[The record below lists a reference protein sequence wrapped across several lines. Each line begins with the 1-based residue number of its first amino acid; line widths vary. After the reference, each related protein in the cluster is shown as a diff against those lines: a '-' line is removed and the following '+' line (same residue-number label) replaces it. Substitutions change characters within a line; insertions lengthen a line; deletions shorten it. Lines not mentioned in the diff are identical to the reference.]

1 MTPVWKKLI
10 VLLWKC
16 VILRKRNW
24 ILTIFEFLSPIL
36 LVLLL
41 YGVKVGIDEQRR
53 GSGPTKATMNFEHV
67 SRPNQSDDYIFNSSY
82 RKVYN
87 SPVNMEDSTYIAYAP
102 TTFLTDQLMTAFKT
116 SVEIIDPNRKLSL
129 EAKQSEADLE
139 RALRENLLPNSG
151 YRSVLG
157 VLFSDQNMTY
167 KYKIMGN
174 FEEVLEK
181 TQNPDTS
188 FMLFKLQV
196 YLDAQYLKSVGV
208 NYEDSKVLIGEFINS
223 GNVPES
229 DYDHE
234 NKRIDSLLLLTMLH
248 IFLMFTYTFLVTAVV
263 RDAIQEKSSGI
274 KELMRVMG
282 LSSWMI
288 WTHWFI
294 YSMFIQIPVTVII
307 TVLLTLI
314 PPHVIEA
321 NAFIVWV
328 IFFLVTIDYIVILF
342 VVTCF
347 FDRSTKAT
355 VVCVLLWIIINFALL
370 FVMYKDFAFPVQILI
385 SLIPMVNLSWT
396 LQSLNSFHIYG
407 VKWDLSYLFTEG
419 IECSQVSAGVGIII
433 LICEIIVF
441 TLLLAYIDAI
451 KPGHYGVAKP
461 VTFIFDYC
469 IKQWQKRKESE
480 LSESSSLPAH
490 FELPPP
496 GTKVGIGIRG
506 LHKKFG
512 VFKKVVAVECVNL
525 DIYEREVT
533 VLLGHNGA
541 GKTTTMSMITGM
553 FSPTRG
559 TVTVDGKNIY
569 DNLYNFRQNLGLC
582 TQHNLYFPKLTVIEH
597 LIFFG
602 MLKGRSRSQAK
613 EEGRSLLYML
623 NLVDKKDLRG
633 SKLSGGM
640 LRRLCLAVALTGA
653 PKVLILDEPTSGLDP
668 ENRRHIWDIILSLR
682 GERTILITTHY
693 MEEADVLGDRI
704 AIMDHGKVVCCGTT
718 MFLKKL
724 YGTGYNVHVTKSP
737 RASSMDITQTVERYI
752 PQFKT
757 KVVSPAQ
764 LDYSIKD
771 EFVERFPNLFSALE
785 SSMSVLGVT
794 AISVSCTTMEDVF
807 LRVAELTEGQDQD
820 DEQNQSNVL
829 RDDCVQVEGVSL
841 FVQRIEALI
850 VKRAFYISKHLFST
864 IIKLL
869 FPCLI
874 ILAAMLIVDRFK
886 HKDSGEGTDLN
897 QRKIDLK
904 LYPDDFVY
912 PIIYDESNIKTA
924 KIAQNIIENTNKG
937 RAFMLKLENASQYVE
952 FDPTN
957 QPMNMFLSNIA
968 YYANLSNRVV
978 LASTF
983 IEDDLLI
990 QYQPVLN
997 PYASSNAA
1005 NLMANVLLKRAYPD
1019 RSIEI
1024 TSQSISS
1031 KRRCSGYDFLN
1042 YSYLVV
1048 TLYFLITIALTIV
1061 TSGFTS
1067 LIVEER
1073 VTGFKYQQIIAGVSP
1088 FIFQLSSMFCDFC
1101 LYIVFVFISLVIVL
1115 IAGSDVIPVSSEH
1128 MEMLVL
1134 VLILYGVS
1142 SIIFIN
1148 AFSLLSKSAA
1158 TTTGLYFVI
1167 NLIFMLV
1174 CSISLLIMP
1183 NYNFGI
1189 QLVVTVVLSFHPT
1202 AAGFFALY
1210 IISLGIANDS
1220 VCYAVVSLES
1230 YLGLPS
1236 STNRYS
1242 ILIFLVFL
1250 VVDIVLYS
1258 TIVFLVDSKIFER
1271 LKYKRSG
1278 ITDCQGGDN
1287 DVKFETQRVRM
1298 FKEAKVETN
1307 PLRVEGLVKNYGS
1320 LRAANQVSF
1329 LVSRGECFG
1338 LLGVNGAGKTTTFK
1352 MLTGEI
1358 CPSSGDAFSTKYSV
1372 VSQTQDYLSNI
1383 GYCPQFDALL
1393 DDLTGNNTLT
1403 IIAKIRGVPR
1413 NQVRRHVDHWMKTL
1427 GIEEHANKATH
1438 TYSGGT
1444 KRKLGT
1450 AMAFIGEPIVA
1461 LLDEP
1466 TTGVDPAARRKVWS
1480 AVKER
1485 QSAGFSAVLSSHSM
1499 EECEAL
1505 CTRLTIMR
1513 RGELCCIGSVQELKT
1528 KFGQGFVVLL
1538 KLAAAEDYQA
1548 QLESLKK
1555 EFLRAFPKSV
1565 IQDENTNM
1573 MTYRVVDGK
1582 ALLSRLFSEVIRLKR
1597 KYSIIE
1603 DFIVSSATLEQLFLA
1618 IARGVDIRTP
1628 TRPEASPPPPPPQQL
1643 NRNTRAT
1650 VNFDV

>member
-1 MTPVWKKLI
+1 MTSVCKKLI

-16 VILRKRNW
+16 VVLRKRNW
-24 ILTIFEFLSPIL
+24 ILTIFEFISPIL
-36 LVLLL
+36 LILSL
-41 YGVKVGIDEQRR
+41 YFSKSYSET
-53 GSGPTKATMNFEHV
+53 SGGAKDKINFEHV
-67 SRPNQSDDYIFNSSY
+67 SRTNQSSDYRFNSSFTEI
-82 RKVYN
+82 YN
-87 SPVNMEDSTYIAYAP
+87 SPVNIEDSTYIAYAP
-102 TTFLTDQLMTAFKT
+102 NTAITNRLMTTFKS
-116 SVEIIDPNRKLSL
+116 SVEISDPNRKLSV
-129 EAKQSEADLE
+129 EAKRSEADLE
-139 RALRENLLPNSG
+139 LALRENLLPSSD

-157 VLFSDQNMTY
+157 VLFFDPNVTY

-174 FEEVLEK
+174 SDAVLEK
-181 TQNPDTS
+181 TQNHDTS
-188 FMLFKLQV
+188 SMLFKLQV

-208 NYEDSKVLIGEFINS
+208 NYEDGKVLIGEFIYS
-223 GNVPES
+223 GNRTES
-229 DYDHE
+229 DDKYAQQE
-234 NKRIDSLLLLTMLH
+234 FNSLADLITLH

-294 YSMFIQIPVTVII
+294 YSMFIQLPVTVII
-307 TVLLTLI
+307 TVILTLI
-314 PPHVIEA
+314 PPRVIEA
-321 NAFIVWV
+321 NAFIVWL
-328 IFFLVTIDYIVILF
+328 IFLLVTIDYIVILF
-342 VVTCF
+342 VVTCL
-347 FDRSTKAT
+347 FDRATKAT
-355 VVCVLLWIIINFALL
+355 VVCIIFWIIINIALL
-370 FVMYKDFAFPVQILI
+370 YVIAKAGDYSFPVQLLI
-385 SLIPMVNLSWT
+385 SLIPMINLSWT
-396 LQSLNSFHIYG
+396 LNSLHSFSLRK
-407 VKWDLSYLFTEG
+407 VDWDLSYLFTEG
-419 IECSQVSAGVGIII
+419 YTDSHVSAGVGIVI
-433 LICEIIVF
+433 LICEIILF
-441 TLLLAYIDAI
+441 TLLLVYLDAVM
-451 KPGHYGVAKP
+451 PGRYGVAKP

-480 LSESSSLPAH
+480 ISGRSSLPAH
-490 FELPPP
+490 FELPPL

-559 TVTVDGKNIY
+559 TVSVDGKNIY
-569 DNLYNFRQNLGLC
+569 NNLYKFRQNLGLC

-613 EEGRSLLYML
+613 EEGRYLLHML
-623 NLVDKKDLRG
+623 NMVDKKDLRG

-724 YGTGYNVHVTKSP
+724 YGTGYSVHVTKHP
-737 RASSMDITQTVERYI
+737 KASSTNITQTIEGYI
-752 PQFKT
+752 PQFGT
-757 KVVSPAQ
+757 KVVSPTQ
-764 LDYSIKD
+764 VDYTIKD
-771 EFVERFPNLFSALE
+771 EFVERFPNLFSTLE
-785 SSMSVLGVT
+785 SSMSALGVSS
-794 AISVSCTTMEDVF
+794 ISVSCTTIEDVF
-807 LRVAELTEGQDQD
+807 LRVAELTEGQGQVD
-820 DEQNQSNVL
+820 DEQKQSNVQ
-829 RDDCVQVEGVSL
+829 RYDYKKVEGVAL
-841 FVQRIEALI
+841 IVQRIEALI
-850 VKRAFYISKHLFST
+850 VKRVLYISKHLIST
-864 IIKLL
+864 IIKLA
-869 FPCLI
+869 FACLI
-874 ILAAMLIVDRFK
+874 ILAATLVADHFK
-886 HKDSGEGTDLN
+886 DNEKDTHVN
-897 QRKIDLK
+897 QRKIDLT
-904 LYPDDFVY
+904 LYPDDFIY

-924 KIAQNIIENTNKG
+924 KIAQTIIENKNNG
-937 RAFMLKLENASQYVE
+937 RAFMMKLENISQYVD
-952 FDPTN
+952 FDTTN
-957 QPMNMFLSNIA
+957 QPMNMFLTNIA
-968 YYANLSNRVV
+968 NNASMSNRVV

-983 IEDDLLI
+983 IDSDLLI
-990 QYQPVLN
+990 QYQPVN

-1005 NLMANVLLKRAYPD
+1005 NLMANVLLQRDHPE
-1019 RSIEI
+1019 RSIETI
-1024 TSQSISS
+1024 SQSLYSM
-1031 KRRCSGYDFLN
+1031 RRPKCSGHNLLN
-1042 YSYLVV
+1042 YVFTILCWYSLT
-1048 TLYFLITIALTIV
+1048 TLALTIV
-1061 TSGFTS
+1061 ISGFVS
-1067 LIVEER
+1067 LTVEER

-1088 FIFQLSSMFCDFC
+1088 LIFQLSSIFCDFC
-1101 LYIVFVFISLVIVL
+1101 LYMVFIFISLAIIL
-1115 IAGSDVIPVSSEH
+1115 IFGSDVIPASSEH
-1128 MEMLVL
+1128 MEVLML
-1134 VLILYGVS
+1134 VLILYGLS
-1142 SIIFIN
+1142 SITFIN
-1148 AFSLLSKSAA
+1148 AFSLLSKSSA
-1158 TTTGLYFVI
+1158 TTTGIYIVI
-1167 NLIFMLV
+1167 NLVFMLG
-1174 CSISLLIMP
+1174 CAIALIALSFRSF
-1183 NYNFGI
+1183 YI
-1189 QLVVTVVLSFHPT
+1189 LIIVTVPLSFHPT
-1202 AAGFFALY
+1202 AAAFFALY
-1210 IISLGIANDS
+1210 IIALGIANDS
-1220 VCYAVVSLES
+1220 VCLFSTSLES

-1236 STNRYS
+1236 PSNKFS
-1242 ILIFLVFL
+1242 ILPFVVVLI
-1250 VVDIVLYS
+1250 VDIVLY
-1258 TIVFLVDSKIFER
+1258 TIIAFIIESKIFAR
-1271 LKYKRSG
+1271 MKYKRSG
-1278 ITDCQGGDN
+1278 IHDCLGGDD

-1298 FKEAKVETN
+1298 FKEARVDTN

-1320 LRAANQVSF
+1320 FKAANQVSF

-1358 CPSSGDAFSTKYSV
+1358 APSSGDAFSTKYSV
-1372 VSQTQDYLSNI
+1372 VSQAQDYLSNI

-1413 NQVRRHVDHWMKTL
+1413 NQVRRQVDYWMKAL

-1480 AVKER
+1480 AVQQR
-1485 QSAGFSAVLSSHSM
+1485 QSSGYSAVLSSHSM

-1513 RGELCCIGSVQELKT
+1513 KGELCCIGTVPELKT

-1538 KLAAAEDYQA
+1538 KLAVTEGYQA

-1555 EFLRAFPKSV
+1555 EFPKAFPKSV
-1565 IQDENTNM
+1565 IQDENMNM
-1573 MTYRVVDGK
+1573 ITYRVLDGK

-1597 KYSIIE
+1597 KYTIIE
-1603 DFIVSSATLEQLFLA
+1603 DFIVTNATLEQLFLA
-1618 IARGVDIRTP
+1618 IARGADIRNSGP
-1628 TRPEASPPPPPPQQL
+1628 RPDDSPNPRTKP
-1643 NRNTRAT
+1643 T
-1650 VNFDV
+1650 VNFDL

>member
-1 MTPVWKKLI
+1 MTPIWKKLI

-16 VILRKRNW
+16 VVLRKRNW
-24 ILTIFEFLSPIL
+24 LLTIFEFVSPIL
-36 LVLLL
+36 LVLSL
-41 YGVKVGIDEQRR
+41 YAMKVFVDKQ
-53 GSGPTKATMNFEHV
+53 TKDTKDSMNFEHI
-67 SRPNQSDDYIFNSSY
+67 SRPNQSSDYRISSSL
-82 RKVYN
+82 RKIYN
-87 SPVNMEDSTYIAYAP
+87 SPVNIEDSTYIAYAP
-102 TTFLTDQLMTAFKT
+102 NTVLIDELMTAFKT
-116 SVEIIDPNRKLSL
+116 SVEISDPHRKLSV
-129 EAKQSEADLE
+129 ESKRNEADLE

-157 VLFSDQNMTY
+157 ILFNDQNMTY
-167 KYKIMGN
+167 RYKIMGN
-174 FEEVLEK
+174 FEDVSEN
-181 TQNPDTS
+181 TQNADTS
-188 FMLFKLQV
+188 SMLFKLQV

-208 NYEDSKVLIGEFINS
+208 NYEDSKVLIGEFIYS
-223 GNVPES
+223 GNVQKSDEHYDSKNIES
-229 DYDHE
+229 KIY
-234 NKRIDSLLLLTMLH
+234 LTLLH
-248 IFLMFTYTFLVTAVV
+248 IFLMFTYSFLVTAVV

-288 WTHWFI
+288 WVHWFI

-314 PPHVIEA
+314 PPHVVEA

-328 IFFLVTIDYIVILF
+328 LFFLVTIDYIVILF

-347 FDRSTKAT
+347 FERATKAT

-370 FVMYKDFAFPVQILI
+370 FILHRTFSFPVQILI

-396 LQSLNSFHIYG
+396 LQSLQSFHIYE
-407 VKWDLSYLFTEG
+407 VDWDLSYLFTEG
-419 IECSQVSAGVGIII
+419 IRCSKVSAGVGIII
-433 LICEIIVF
+433 LICEIILF
-441 TLLLAYIDAI
+441 TLLLAYIDAV
-451 KPGHYGVAKP
+451 KPGRYGVAKP
-461 VTFIFDYC
+461 LTFIFDYC
-469 IKQWQKRKESE
+469 IKQWQNMQENEISGR
-480 LSESSSLPAH
+480 SSLPAH

-553 FSPTRG
+553 FSPTSG

-569 DNLYNFRQNLGLC
+569 ENLYNFRQNLGLC
-582 TQHNLYFPKLTVIEH
+582 TQHNLYFPKLTVFEH
-597 LIFFG
+597 LVFFG

-613 EEGRSLLYML
+613 EEGRYLLYML
-623 NLVDKKDLRG
+623 NMVDKKDLRG

-682 GERTILITTHY
+682 GERTILLTTHY

-718 MFLKKL
+718 MFLKKM
-724 YGTGYNVHVTKSP
+724 YGAGYNVHVTKSP

-752 PQFKT
+752 PQFTT

-764 LDYSIKD
+764 VDYCIKD

-820 DEQNQSNVL
+820 DEQKQSTAF
-829 RDDCVQVEGVSL
+829 RDDCIKVEGVTL
-841 FVQRIEALI
+841 ILQRIEALI
-850 VKRAFYISKHLFST
+850 VKRALYISKHLIST
-864 IIKLL
+864 IIK
-869 FPCLI
+869 FIFSCLI
-874 ILAAMLIVDRFK
+874 ILGAMLLADNFK
-886 HKDSGEGTDLN
+886 HKDSEEDKGMS
-897 QRKIDLK
+897 QRNINLK
-904 LYPDDFVY
+904 VNPDDFIY

-924 KIAQNIIENTNKG
+924 KVAQTIIESTNKG
-937 RAFMLKLENASQYVE
+937 RVFMMKLENASQYAE
-952 FDPTN
+952 IDSTN

-968 YYANLSNRVV
+968 HYANNLSNRVV

-983 IEDDLLI
+983 IDDDLLI
-990 QYQPVLN
+990 QYQRVFN
-997 PYASSNAA
+997 PYSSSNAA
-1005 NLMANVLLKRAYPD
+1005 NLMANVLLKQTHPD
-1019 RSIEI
+1019 RNIAI
-1024 TSQSISS
+1024 TSQSLSS
-1031 KRRCSGYDFLN
+1031 NRDCKGFMHIEHYV
-1042 YSYLVV
+1042 YTVII
-1048 TLYFLITIALTIV
+1048 LYFLITIALTI
-1061 TSGFTS
+1061 TMSGFTS
-1067 LIVEER
+1067 LTVEER

-1088 FIFQLSSMFCDFC
+1088 LIFHLSNMFCDVC
-1101 LYIVFVFISLVIVL
+1101 LYIVFVLIWFVIVL
-1115 IAGSDVIPVSSEH
+1115 IVGSDIIPVSSEN
-1128 MEMLVL
+1128 MEMFIL

-1142 SIIFIN
+1142 SIVFIN
-1148 AFSLLSKSAA
+1148 AFSLISKSAA
-1158 TTTGLYFVI
+1158 TTTGLYIVI
-1167 NLIFMLV
+1167 NLVLMLV
-1174 CSISLLIMP
+1174 CAISLLIMP
-1183 NYNFGI
+1183 NFDFYI
-1189 QLVVTVVLSFHPT
+1189 QIIVTVVLSFHPT

-1210 IISLGIANDS
+1210 IISLGIANYS
-1220 VCYAVVSLES
+1220 VCYSANTES

-1236 STNRYS
+1236 PSNRFS
-1242 ILIFLVFL
+1242 ILIFVVFL

-1258 TIVFLVDSKIFER
+1258 IILFLVDSKIFAR
-1271 LKYKRSG
+1271 LTYKRSG
-1278 ITDCQGGDN
+1278 INDCQGGDN
-1287 DVKFETQRVRM
+1287 DVKYETQRVRM

-1358 CPSSGDAFSTKYSV
+1358 SPSSGDAVSTKYSV
-1372 VSQTQDYLSNI
+1372 VSQTQEYLSNI

-1413 NQVRRHVDHWMKTL
+1413 SEVRRQVDYWMKAL
-1427 GIEEHANKATH
+1427 GIEEHAHKATH

-1450 AMAFIGEPIVA
+1450 AMAFIGEPLVA

-1505 CTRLTIMR
+1505 CSRLTIMR

-1538 KLAAAEDYQA
+1538 KLTATEDYRA

-1555 EFLRAFPKSV
+1555 DFLRTFPKSV
-1565 IQDENTNM
+1565 IQDENINM

-1582 ALLSRLFSEVIRLKR
+1582 AFLSKLFSEVIRLKR
-1597 KYSIIE
+1597 KYTIIE
-1603 DFIVSSATLEQLFLA
+1603 DFIVSNATLEQLFLA
-1618 IARGVDIRTP
+1618 IARGVDIRYSV
-1628 TRPEASPPPPPPQQL
+1628 RPEASSPNP
-1643 NRNTRAT
+1643 NTRAT

>member
-1 MTPVWKKLI
+1 MTPIRKKLI

-24 ILTIFEFLSPIL
+24 LLTIFEFVAPIL
-36 LVLLL
+36 LVLCL
-41 YGVKVGIDEQRR
+41 YAMKVFADKQ
-53 GSGPTKATMNFEHV
+53 TKGTKDSMNFEHI
-67 SRPNQSDDYIFNSSY
+67 SRPNQSNDYRISSSF
-82 RKVYN
+82 RKIYN
-87 SPVNMEDSTYIAYAP
+87 SPVNIEDSTYIAYAP
-102 TTFLTDQLMTAFKT
+102 NTVLIDELMTTFKT
-116 SVEIIDPNRKLSL
+116 SVEISDPDRKLSV
-129 EAKQSEADLE
+129 ESKRNEADVE
-139 RALRENLLPNSG
+139 RALRENLLPSSG

-157 VLFSDQNMTY
+157 ILFTDQNMTY
-167 KYKIMGN
+167 RYKIMGN
-174 FEEVLEK
+174 FEDISEN

-188 FMLFKLQV
+188 SMLFKLQV

-208 NYEDSKVLIGEFINS
+208 NYEDSKVLIGEFIYS
-223 GNVPES
+223 GNEQKLDEHNDSKTIES
-229 DYDHE
+229 KIY
-234 NKRIDSLLLLTMLH
+234 LTMLH
-248 IFLMFTYTFLVTAVV
+248 IFLTFTYSFLVTAVV

-288 WTHWFI
+288 WVHWLI

-314 PPHVIEA
+314 HPHVVEA

-328 IFFLVTIDYIVILF
+328 LFFLVTIDYIVILF

-347 FDRSTKAT
+347 FERATKAT
-355 VVCVLLWIIINFALL
+355 VVCVLLWIMINFALL
-370 FVMYKDFAFPVQILI
+370 SVLHRTFSFPVQILI

-396 LQSLNSFHIYG
+396 LQSLQSFHTYK
-407 VKWDLSYLFTEG
+407 VDWDLSYLFTEG
-419 IECSQVSAGVGIII
+419 ISCSEVSAGVGIII
-433 LICEIIVF
+433 FICEIILF
-441 TLLLAYIDAI
+441 TLLLAYIDAV
-451 KPGHYGVAKP
+451 KPGRYGVAKP
-461 VTFIFDYC
+461 LTFIFDCC
-469 IKQWQKRKESE
+469 IKQWQKRKENEISGR
-480 LSESSSLPAH
+480 SSLPAH

-553 FSPTRG
+553 FSPTSG
-559 TVTVDGKNIY
+559 TVTVDGKDIY
-569 DNLYNFRQNLGLC
+569 ENLYNFRQNLGLC
-582 TQHNLYFPKLTVIEH
+582 TQHNLYFPKLTVLEH

-613 EEGRSLLYML
+613 EEGRYLLYML
-623 NLVDKKDLRG
+623 NMVDKKDLRG

-693 MEEADVLGDRI
+693 MEEAEVLGDRI

-724 YGTGYNVHVTKSP
+724 YGAGYNVHVTKSP

-752 PQFKT
+752 PHFST
-757 KVVSPAQ
+757 KVLSPAQ
-764 LDYSIKD
+764 VDYCIKD

-794 AISVSCTTMEDVF
+794 AITVSCTTVEDVF

-820 DEQNQSNVL
+820 DEQTQSTAF
-829 RDDCVQVEGVSL
+829 RDDCIKVEGVTL
-841 FVQRIEALI
+841 MLQRIEALI
-850 VKRAFYISKHLFST
+850 VKRALYISKHFIST
-864 IIKLL
+864 IIKLI
-869 FPCLI
+869 FSCLI
-874 ILAAMLIVDRFK
+874 ILGAMLLADNFK
-886 HKDSGEGTDLN
+886 NKDSEEDKSVS
-897 QRKIDLK
+897 QRNIDLK
-904 LYPDDFVY
+904 LNPDDFIY

-924 KIAQNIIENTNKG
+924 KVAQTLIESTNKG
-937 RAFMLKLENASQYVE
+937 RAFMMKLENSSQYAE
-952 FDPTN
+952 IDSTN

-968 YYANLSNRVV
+968 QYANNLSNRVV

-983 IEDDLLI
+983 IDDDLLI
-990 QYQPVLN
+990 QYQRGLN
-997 PYASSNAA
+997 PYSSSNAA
-1005 NLMANVLLKRAYPD
+1005 NLMANVLLKRAHPD

-1024 TSQSISS
+1024 KSQSISS
-1031 KRRCSGYDFLN
+1031 KRDCKGLHWKHYV
-1042 YSYLVV
+1042 YTVII
-1048 TLYFLITIALTIV
+1048 LYFFITIALTIV
-1061 TSGFTS
+1061 MSGFTS
-1067 LIVEER
+1067 LPVEER

-1088 FIFQLSSMFCDFC
+1088 LIFHLSSMFCDVC
-1101 LYIVFVFISLVIVL
+1101 LYIVFVFIWLVIVL
-1115 IAGSDVIPVSSEH
+1115 IVGSDVIPFSSEN
-1128 MEMLVL
+1128 MVMFFL

-1142 SIIFIN
+1142 SIVFIN
-1148 AFSLLSKSAA
+1148 AFSLFSKSAA
-1158 TTTGLYFVI
+1158 TTTGLYIVI
-1167 NLIFMLV
+1167 NLVFMLV
-1174 CSISLLIMP
+1174 CAISLLVMP
-1183 NYNFGI
+1183 NFNFYI
-1189 QLVVTVVLSFHPT
+1189 QISVTVVLSFHPT

-1210 IISLGIANDS
+1210 IISLGITNYS
-1220 VCYAVVSLES
+1220 VCYSANTES

-1236 STNRYS
+1236 PSNRFS
-1242 ILIFLVFL
+1242 ILIFVVFL

-1258 TIVFLVDSKIFER
+1258 IILFLVDSKIFAR
-1271 LKYKRSG
+1271 LTYKRSG
-1278 ITDCQGGDN
+1278 IYDCQGGDN
-1287 DVKFETQRVRM
+1287 DVKYETQRVRM

-1358 CPSSGDAFSTKYSV
+1358 SPSSGDAVSTKYSV
-1372 VSQTQDYLSNI
+1372 VSQTQEYLSNI
-1383 GYCPQFDALL
+1383 GYCPQYDALL

-1413 NQVRRHVDHWMKTL
+1413 SEVRRQVDYWMKTL
-1427 GIEEHANKATH
+1427 GIEEHAHKATH

-1505 CTRLTIMR
+1505 CSRLTIMR

-1538 KLAAAEDYQA
+1538 KLAATEDYQA
-1548 QLESLKK
+1548 QLEYLKK
-1555 EFLRAFPKSV
+1555 DFLRAFPKSV
-1565 IQDENTNM
+1565 IQDENINM

-1582 ALLSRLFSEVIRLKR
+1582 ALLSKLFSEVIRLKR
-1597 KYSIIE
+1597 KYTIIE
-1603 DFIVSSATLEQLFLA
+1603 DFIVSNATLEQLFLA
-1618 IARGVDIRTP
+1618 IARGADIRSSD
-1628 TRPEASPPPPPPQQL
+1628 RPEASSPNP
-1643 NRNTRAT
+1643 NTRAT
-1650 VNFDV
+1650 VNFHV